1 VLQIEAE
8 VDASRCGGSWS
19 WTVEEATAWL
29 PAREQMR
36 RSKGVPMKMTTAP
49 LHLCPAR
56 SSLSMGRWGLAGV
69 GAGGERGEGWH

>member
-1 VLQIEAE
+1 MVLQIEVE

-56 SSLSMGRWGLAGV
+56 SNFSKGRWEMGSRSWRRAWWRLT
-69 GAGGERGEGWH
+69 